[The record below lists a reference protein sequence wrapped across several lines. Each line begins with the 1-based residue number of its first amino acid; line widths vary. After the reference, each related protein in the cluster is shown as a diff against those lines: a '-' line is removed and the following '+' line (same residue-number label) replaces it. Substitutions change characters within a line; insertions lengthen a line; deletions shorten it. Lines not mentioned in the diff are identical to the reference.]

1 MVVKTD
7 VYSGFPAVAAV
18 VDDSS
23 RAVLEDCLSLLNP
36 VGDVPEESRLL
47 QTLSAT
53 LESMVEQTE
62 QREHLRLKQGPA
74 ASGAGP
80 QLTVFHGLRA
90 PPISIEAY
98 LVRIAKYAKCSP
110 ACFVH
115 SMVHMLKL
123 VQQDAS
129 FAPTRLNVHRL
140 LLTGVLISAKFLDDR
155 YFNNAFYAKVG
166 GVSTAELNRLE
177 LEMLQLLDFQLS
189 VTPEHLVAVLLDAQ
203 SGRLVMQMSAA
214 YSGCCGMPA
223 AHAGSAAGLGMA
235 AGAAGML
242 VYPSIQLPCWE
253 GPGSA
258 VHGQHVIQHQQ
269 QQLMQQLAVG
279 VQRKRRSNSL
289 EIMEGVECRPK
300 LFHRASFEVVAMA
313 Q

>member
-1 MVVKTD
+1 MVVKVD
-7 VYSGFPAVAAV
+7 VYSGYCSV
-18 VDDSS
+18 VGSVDSS
-23 RAVLEDCLSLLNP
+23 SAVQDALSLLNP
-36 VGDVPEESRLL
+36 VGDVVVPEESRLL
-47 QTLSAT
+47 SLLANV
-53 LESMVEQTE
+53 LEAMVDSTE
-62 QREHLRLKQGPA
+62 QREQQRLQQRLQGQEAGPA
-74 ASGAGP
+74 P

-110 ACFVH
+110 ACFAH

-123 VQQDAS
+123 AQRDAS

-189 VTPEHLVAVLLDAQ
+189 VTPEQLVAVLLDAQ
-203 SGRLVMQMSAA
+203 SGRLVMQMAAA
-214 YSGCCGMPA
+214 YSSCCGMPTPGTCMA
-223 AHAGSAAGLGMA
+223 LVPAA
-235 AGAAGML
+235 AGAMLGHPGM
-242 VYPSIQLPCWE
+242 QLPCWE

-258 VHGQHVIQHQQ
+258 VHGQHIIQQ
-269 QQLMQQLAVG
+269 QQQIMQQMVVAA

-289 EIMEGVECRPK
+289 EMAEGMDCRPK
-300 LFHRASFEVVAMA
+300 LYHRASMEVVAMA